1 MAKRE
6 RKFIT
11 KTGENLMKY
20 FVFIIS
26 ILVAFSGSCSSSVET
41 NQTANGANATAP
53 NTNPANANL
62 AAATNSNPPGMQPYS
77 GNINPN
83 AFNQANDNLKVIK
96 YEPKKDELPY
106 GSRVAPDDSIITSGS
121 RGTDFVETRT
131 FKNHAVLAKVE
142 KIMDGKT
149 EKYKV
154 YLKNGKVFDAPG
166 DKMKNMQSLAP
177 ENILDAIGM
186 LPKPQTNQP
195 TKPEEKKDQKP

>member
-1 MAKRE
+1 
-6 RKFIT
+6 
-11 KTGENLMKY
+11 MKY

-26 ILVAFSGSCSSSVET
+26 ILVVFSGCASNGGET
-41 NQTANGANATAP
+41 NAVTNGANPAAP
-53 NTNPANANL
+53 NTNPANANA
-62 AAATNSNPPGMQPYS
+62 AAATNSNPPGMQPYN

-83 AFNQANDNLKVIK
+83 AFNATNDNLKVIK

-106 GSRVAPDDSIITSGS
+106 GSRAAPDDSVISSGS
-121 RGTDFVETRT
+121 RGTDFIETRT

-154 YLKNGKVFDAPG
+154 YLKNGKVVDAPA

-177 ENILDAIGM
+177 ANILEAIGM
-186 LPKPQTNQP
+186 SPTPQTNP
-195 TKPEEKKDQKP
+195 STKPEEKKDQKQ